1 MKHALLGR
9 LVQVRSVPAQV
20 IVLAALAS
28 YGALIL
34 AVLQGLPLWARV
46 LAMLLPW
53 LPVFAGEMVWT
64 YRHYGWLA
72 LFYVLVV
79 TQVGHFFEHVAQVVQ
94 IHALGLKGA
103 NARGV
108 FGALDI
114 EWVHFLWNSWI
125 ILAVVA
131 LLASR
136 FRRNPWLWATL
147 AIAGW
152 HELEHAY
159 IMSVYLSTGKAGTPG
174 LLAQGGAIA
183 GGLPLSRPD
192 LHFLYNLIETTPLLL
207 AFAYQLRRTYD
218 EWLAQAFPHL
228 PEERLVDM
236 TDRVQ
241 SVRFSAGETVVR
253 QGDPADR
260 MYIIVRG
267 RVAIARQSVG
277 DDGRPGREVEVGTL
291 GPGQVFGEI
300 GLLAN
305 TPRTASVRAATALE
319 LLAVDRETFRALL
332 EHSEATAAD
341 LQELSRRRLSATSAV
356 LMGDPAR

>member
-1 MKHALLGR
+1 MKTALVRR
-9 LVQVRSVPAQV
+9 LVQVRSVPAHV
-20 IVLAALAS
+20 IVFAALAS

-34 AVLQGLPLWARV
+34 ATLQGLPLWARV
-46 LAMLLPW
+46 LVMLLPW
-53 LPVFAGEMVWT
+53 LPVFAGELLWT

-72 LFYVLVV
+72 LLYVLVA

-94 IHALGLKGA
+94 LHALGLKGA
-103 NARGV
+103 NARGI

-131 LLASR
+131 LLAFR
-136 FRRNPWLWATL
+136 FRRNPWLWVTL

-174 LLAQGGAIA
+174 LLAQGGLLG

-192 LHFLYNLIETTPLLL
+192 LHFLYNPIETTPLLL

-228 PEERLVDM
+228 PEEHLVDM
-236 TDRVQ
+236 TNRVE
-241 SVRFSAGETVVR
+241 SVRFAAGETVVR

-260 MYIIVRG
+260 LYIIVRG
-267 RVAIARQSVG
+267 
-277 DDGRPGREVEVGTL
+277 
-291 GPGQVFGEI
+291 
-300 GLLAN
+300 
-305 TPRTASVRAATALE
+305 
-319 LLAVDRETFRALL
+319 
-332 EHSEATAAD
+332 
-341 LQELSRRRLSATSAV
+341 
-356 LMGDPAR
+356 